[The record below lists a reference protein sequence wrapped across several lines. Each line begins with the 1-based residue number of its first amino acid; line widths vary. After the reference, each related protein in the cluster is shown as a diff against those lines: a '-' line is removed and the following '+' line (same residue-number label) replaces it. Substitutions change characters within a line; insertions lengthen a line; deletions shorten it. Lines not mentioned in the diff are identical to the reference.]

1 MNRQHDWQMNICS
14 FRGKWRLKRVEYSQT
29 CDQKEIENMR
39 IAGVASAFPRQYYS
53 QQQVATALK
62 RHWSDGLGNPEILDR
77 LFARVGVKGRH
88 LALPIEAYDELTTW
102 GRANNTWI
110 EIAEELAQ
118 ESLCKS
124 LTRAGLSERDVD
136 AIFFVSVTGV
146 ASPSIDARLI
156 NRMHLRADVKRNPIF
171 GLGCV
176 AGAAGIARAADY
188 VRAYPGHVAALISVE
203 LCSLTWQRNDL
214 SMANL
219 ISAGLFGDGSASVI
233 VAGEDRQANGPRVL
247 ATRSSF
253 YRGTEDVMGW
263 DISEE
268 GFKIVLSA
276 DVPTMVR
283 KHLAHDIDAFLAE
296 YDLSRD
302 DIDTWIMHTG
312 GPKVLKATAEALQ
325 LPDGA
330 LDVSWQSLRKVGNL
344 SSTSVLLVLEE
355 FMNRRRPPADSYS
368 ILAAMGPGFCAEL
381 VLLRW

>member
-1 MNRQHDWQMNICS
+1 
-14 FRGKWRLKRVEYSQT
+14 
-29 CDQKEIENMR
+29 MR
-39 IAGVASAFPRQYYS
+39 IAGVGGAFPGHYYS

-62 RHWSDGLGNPEILDR
+62 RHWSERLENPEILDR

-88 LALPIEAYDELTTW
+88 LALPIESYDELTTW
-102 GRANNTWI
+102 GKANDVWI
-110 EIAEELAQ
+110 EIAEELAE

-124 LTRAGLSERDVD
+124 LTRAGLSARDVD
-136 AIFFVSVTGV
+136 ALFFVSVTGV

-188 VRAYPGHVAALISVE
+188 VRAYPNQVAALISVE

-219 ISAGLFGDGSASVI
+219 LSAGLFGDGSASVI
-233 VAGEDRQANGPRVL
+233 VTGESLQASGPRVL

-268 GFKIVLSA
+268 GFKIVLSTE
-276 DVPTMVR
+276 VPNMVR
-283 KHLAHDIDAFLAE
+283 KHLAHDIDRFLAE
-296 YDLSRD
+296 LRFEQGRHRY
-302 DIDTWIMHTG
+302 
-312 GPKVLKATAEALQ
+312 
-325 LPDGA
+325 
-330 LDVSWQSLRKVGNL
+330 LDHAH
-344 SSTSVLLVLEE
+344 
-355 FMNRRRPPADSYS
+355 RRPKGS
-368 ILAAMGPGFCAEL
+368 
-381 VLLRW
+381 